1 MVWDL
6 AHVDPEL
13 VDLLALKEDA
23 KGKRFPDP
31 QNNEMSLENQ
41 VYSTLRKP
49 HCVRLYIF
57 YEDSPE
63 QLNNGNR
70 KAWEVVRNLQTRPL
84 PTEQLSKVVLVRVH
98 GDSSDK
104 VSDTVE
110 GPVLTVNLHRNYL
123 QENVK
128 TSANLICSRARI
140 NQQQTT
146 IDDSIDGS
154 MRSVQNSQEP
164 SPTPTPTSPHP
175 TTSLPSYSSA
185 APPNQNI
192 LSPVQPPQPVAG
204 NGEMLVVLKDLNK
217 NVIKLAKIN
226 QDIVDNTGRA
236 ADNTEGMGEKMD
248 EFASGQIQLEEIV
261 QKNLVLPEAK
271 EDT

>member
-6 AHVDPEL
+6 VHVNSEL
-13 VDLLALKEDA
+13 VDLLALNEENA
-23 KGKRFPDP
+23 KGKRFPEP
-31 QNNEMSLENQ
+31 QNNGMSLENQ
-41 VYSTLRKP
+41 VYSTLGKA
-49 HCVRLYIF
+49 HCVRLYII

-70 KAWEVVRNLQTRPL
+70 KAWEVVRSLQSRPL

-110 GPVLTVNLHRNYL
+110 GPVLTVNLRRKYL
-123 QENVK
+123 QESVK
-128 TSANLICSRARI
+128 KSASLICSRARI
-140 NQQQTT
+140 NQQQTSE
-146 IDDSIDGS
+146 SIDGS

-164 SPTPTPTSPHP
+164 SPTPTSPHP
-175 TTSLPSYSSA
+175 TTSLPSYSST
-185 APPNQNI
+185 APSNQNI
-192 LSPVQPPQPVAG
+192 PSPVQPLQSVAG
-204 NGEMLVVLKDLNK
+204 NGEMLVVLKNINK
-217 NVIKLAKIN
+217 NVEKLTKIN
-226 QDIVDNTGRA
+226 QGIADNTGRA

-248 EFASGQIQLEEIV
+248 EIASVQIQREEIA
-261 QKNLVLPEAK
+261 QNNHLPPEAE